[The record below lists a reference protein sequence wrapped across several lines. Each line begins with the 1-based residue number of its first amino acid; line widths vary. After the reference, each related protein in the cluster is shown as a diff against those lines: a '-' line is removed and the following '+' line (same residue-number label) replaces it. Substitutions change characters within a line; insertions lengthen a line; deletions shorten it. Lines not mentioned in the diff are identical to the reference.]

1 MMPLRISL
9 LCRRF
14 GMDADRAALLAALI
28 WGAGHE

>member
-1 MMPLRISL
+1 MMPLRISI

-14 GMDADRAALLAALI
+14 GIDADRAAMLAAFI